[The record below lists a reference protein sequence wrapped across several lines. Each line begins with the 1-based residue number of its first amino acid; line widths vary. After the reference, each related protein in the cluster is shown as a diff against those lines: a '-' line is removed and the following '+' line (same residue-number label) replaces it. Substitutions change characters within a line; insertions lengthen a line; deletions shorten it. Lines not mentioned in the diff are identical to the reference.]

1 MTKTSVS
8 KLQNL
13 FLTWISNVGST
24 RYARI
29 KDVCSYLAERYELDL
44 PYSQYKIFYPLFQS
58 GVVDFCGN
66 GHYAKSPDF
75 NITNGIIT
83 LTNRQTR
90 NSIETGLTGLYL
102 IRDNLGEKTFKANQV
117 LEKIPSVDKIV
128 EHFPIGQLDLSLVKK
143 KNGIIVEP
151 KRNYI
156 RYFYNDESNLLVKI
170 PPMEENPDALNVAF
184 TYESIINGRFTC
196 SYDTEGKELKF
207 YRYGIP
213 IVIYR
218 VLLIES
224 LLSGNSIEENNR
236 FITFKGIK
244 KSTIKQINRILLNT
258 LKYE

>member
-1 MTKTSVS
+1 
-8 KLQNL
+8 
-13 FLTWISNVGST
+13 
-24 RYARI
+24 
-29 KDVCSYLAERYELDL
+29 
-44 PYSQYKIFYPLFQS
+44 
-58 GVVDFCGN
+58 
-66 GHYAKSPDF
+66 
-75 NITNGIIT
+75 
-83 LTNRQTR
+83 
-90 NSIETGLTGLYL
+90 
-102 IRDNLGEKTFKANQV
+102 
-117 LEKIPSVDKIV
+117 
-128 EHFPIGQLDLSLVKK
+128 
-143 KNGIIVEP
+143 
-151 KRNYI
+151 
-156 RYFYNDESNLLVKI
+156 
-170 PPMEENPDALNVAF
+170 MEENPDALNVTF

>member
-1 MTKTSVS
+1 MTKTSIS
-8 KLQNL
+8 KLQDL
-13 FLTWISNVGST
+13 FLTWISNVGCT

-29 KDVCSYLAERYELDL
+29 KDVCSYLIERYELDL
-44 PYSQYKIFYPLFQS
+44 PYAQYKIFYPLFQS

-75 NITNGIIT
+75 SITNGIIT
-83 LTNRQTR
+83 LTNRQIRKSNKT
-90 NSIETGLTGLYL
+90 SLTGLY
-102 IRDNLGEKTFKANQV
+102 IINDNSAEKFFRASQV
-117 LEKIPSVDKIV
+117 LEKIPSIDKIV
-128 EHFPIGQLDLSLVKK
+128 EHYPIGQLDLSLVKK
-143 KNGIIVEP
+143 KHGIIVEP
-151 KRNYI
+151 KRHYI

-196 SYDTEGKELKF
+196 SYDTEGKKLKF

-224 LLSGNSIEENNR
+224 LLSGNSIEEGNR

-244 KSTIKQINRILLNT
+244 KSTTKQINRILLNT